1 MGREGEEEDHL
12 YTIGIKLPFTWKIKE
27 KKKKRNRTVW
37 KQLGKNK
44 HNNKKTANLDF
55 SWLNH
60 VKSAARQQTT
70 QREHNRCHVL
80 TMMNML
86 TTNIYHSKKAYLS
99 QGEHK
104 TDWKA
109 MLRFAISD
117 PMPKQRS
124 KSFGSFCIH
133 CYPIFSL
140 LYITPIKP
148 FMFHSN
154 TNISI
159 YSISPILNQ
168 M

>member
-1 MGREGEEEDHL
+1 M
-12 YTIGIKLPFTWKIKE
+12 KNKE
-27 KKKKRNRTVW
+27 KKKKETE
-37 KQLGKNK
+37 QFE
-44 HNNKKTANLDF
+44 NNWEKTSTTTKKTANLDF

-140 LYITPIKP
+140 LYITRIKP